1 MKIYNICGEKI
12 HKVRE
17 KWERR
22 KQREQ
27 EEADRRQKEA
37 IPLPD
42 EWPMPKKIE
51 RPAEVP
57 NVR

>member
-1 MKIYNICGEKI
+1 MPCGEKLHI
-12 HKVRE
+12 VRE

-27 EEADRRQKEA
+27 EELERRRKELT
-37 IPLPD
+37 PLPA

-51 RPAEVP
+51 KPADVP
-57 NVR
+57 NV